1 MVVIDP
7 WATFPSLTPLFP
19 SRWRAYLASLC
30 CRCIDKGV
38 DRWLGTLPILHYCV
52 QLSPPR
58 RDSKSQSEDTW
69 AGLEGI
75 CFAQFRE
82 KAPTK

>member
-1 MVVIDP
+1 MVVIDH
-7 WATFPSLTPLFP
+7 WAILPSLTPLFP
-19 SRWRAYLASLC
+19 SRWRAYLVNLC
-30 CRCIDKGV
+30 RRCIDEGM
-38 DRWLGTLPILHYCV
+38 DRWLGTLPILHCCI

-58 RDSKSQSEDTW
+58 RNSKSQPEDTW

-75 CFAQFRE
+75 PFAQFRE